1 AGMLYRLADLR
12 QGGRRAHPVGAMWQE
27 PGGRQRYKA
36 GQRSAALRRSPMRR
50 RTATSL
56 APLVV
61 LMILTTSCSTMKST
75 YEENPK
81 AVLGSIIGLAAGAG
95 IAAAAGGGPGAIGG
109 GGLGGGLVGGPI
121 GKRLEPRGKRGGKPA
136 PAPGFR
142 EHQRGT
148 A

>member
-1 AGMLYRLADLR
+1 MHPVPATTRAAVRHSGSGLPPPLGAPRLLYRLADLR
-12 QGGRRAHPVGAMWQE
+12 QGGRRAHPIGAMWQE

-81 AVLGSIIGLAAGAG
+81 AVLGSL
-95 IAAAAGGGPGAIGG
+95 
-109 GGLGGGLVGGPI
+109 
-121 GKRLEPRGKRGGKPA
+121 
-136 PAPGFR
+136 
-142 EHQRGT
+142 
-148 A
+148 